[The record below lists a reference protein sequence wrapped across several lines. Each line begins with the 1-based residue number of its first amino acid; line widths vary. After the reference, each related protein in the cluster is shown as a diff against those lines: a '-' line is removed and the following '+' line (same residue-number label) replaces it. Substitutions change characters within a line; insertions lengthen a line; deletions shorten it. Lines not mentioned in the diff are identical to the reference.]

1 MPKEGYLFQPEFTFT
16 EFGIKLVC
24 SEFSKDDPK
33 VTLMVFAVLGV
44 NKDVVDEDYDK
55 LI

>member
-1 MPKEGYLFQPEFTFT
+1 MPKEGYLFQLEFTFT
-16 EFGIKLVC
+16 EFRIKLVC

-44 NKDVVDEDYDK
+44 GKDVVDEDYDK

>member
-1 MPKEGYLFQPEFTFT
+1 MPKESYLFQPEFTFT

-24 SEFSKDDPK
+24 PEFSEDDPK
-33 VTLMVFAVLGV
+33 VMLMVFAVLGV
-44 NKDVVDEDYDK
+44 DEDVVNEDYDK

>member
-16 EFGIKLVC
+16 EFGIQLVC

-33 VTLMVFAVLGV
+33 VMLVVFAVLGV